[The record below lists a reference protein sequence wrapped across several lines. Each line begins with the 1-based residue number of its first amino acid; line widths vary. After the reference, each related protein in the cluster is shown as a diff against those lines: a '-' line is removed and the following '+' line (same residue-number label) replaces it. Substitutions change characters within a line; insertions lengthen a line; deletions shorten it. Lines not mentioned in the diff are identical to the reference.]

1 MSMNRVARRAGIV
14 IVLILFLFGGFGFFC
29 FEYAMNSKDW
39 IGHAGSPHVYMPSG
53 KALTSMVMIDRNN
66 TILLDTRNGVEYSGN
81 SDIRKSTVHWVGDR
95 GGNINV
101 RTLSQLMASLADIRL
116 DDYNA
121 VSGIYSYGDY
131 TSVSKLSL
139 DARLQTAALNALGEY
154 NGTVA
159 VYNYKTGQILCAV
172 STPAFDPDNVPEN
185 IEQNYNTAYYNKFID
200 YPFVPGSIYKI
211 VTTAIALET
220 MDNMDDWSFQC
231 SGVLE
236 LPGYDVTC
244 EMSHG
249 NQNLKDAFCNSCNC
263 AFASLALEI
272 GSDVYAEYI
281 EKFGVADSFEFDGIT
296 TAKGNYEKSEDSS
309 DLAWSAVGQHKD
321 QIVPVT
327 FMNFVG
333 AIANGGQGVIP
344 YVVEEVSVRDEPVY
358 SCKTVE
364 QKRIMS
370 VETAKTLQDFMR
382 NNVSVKYGDSNFPGL
397 NVCAKTGTAE
407 VDQTGKV
414 SPNAMFT
421 GFVMDEEY
429 PLAFIVCAE
438 DAGYGR
444 AVCVPIIS
452 KVLTACKDVID
463 NP

>member
-1 MSMNRVARRAGIV
+1 M
-14 IVLILFLFGGFGFFC
+14 
-29 FEYAMNSKDW
+29 
-39 IGHAGSPHVYMPSG
+39 
-53 KALTSMVMIDRNN
+53 
-66 TILLDTRNGVEYSGN
+66 
-81 SDIRKSTVHWVGDR
+81 
-95 GGNINV
+95 
-101 RTLSQLMASLADIRL
+101 
-116 DDYNA
+116 
-121 VSGIYSYGDY
+121 
-131 TSVSKLSL
+131 
-139 DARLQTAALNALGEY
+139 
-154 NGTVA
+154 
-159 VYNYKTGQILCAV
+159 
-172 STPAFDPDNVPEN
+172 
-185 IEQNYNTAYYNKFID
+185 
-200 YPFVPGSIYKI
+200 
-211 VTTAIALET
+211 
-220 MDNMDDWSFQC
+220 
-231 SGVLE
+231 
-236 LPGYDVTC
+236 
-244 EMSHG
+244 
-249 NQNLKDAFCNSCNC
+249 
-263 AFASLALEI
+263 
-272 GSDVYAEYI
+272 
-281 EKFGVADSFEFDGIT
+281 
-296 TAKGNYEKSEDSS
+296 
-309 DLAWSAVGQHKD
+309 
-321 QIVPVT
+321 T

-452 KVLTACKDVID
+452 KVLSACKDVID